1 MTRAGFVAAVVAG
14 VLAFG
19 APAAPRVGASPA
31 STSLDYAYAI
41 AIQRDRKLVVAGRS
55 AGGHWTFALAR
66 YTGRG
71 KLDGTFGRRGRVRT
85 DVGRRGYSWA
95 SAVAVQRDGKVVA
108 AGESG
113 VDPDLAI
120 ARYTARG
127 TPDQQFGIAGQVAT
141 SLGPPKGIN
150 AWAHAVA
157 IQGDGKVVVA
167 GGR

>member
-95 SAVAVQRDGKVVA
+95 D
-108 AGESG
+108 
-113 VDPDLAI
+113 
-120 ARYTARG
+120 
-127 TPDQQFGIAGQVAT
+127 VAT
-141 SLGPPKGIN
+141 ALDVTRQT
-150 AWAHAVA
+150 AWAKYASVETDMTGITA
-157 IQGDGKVVVA
+157 
-167 GGR
+167 